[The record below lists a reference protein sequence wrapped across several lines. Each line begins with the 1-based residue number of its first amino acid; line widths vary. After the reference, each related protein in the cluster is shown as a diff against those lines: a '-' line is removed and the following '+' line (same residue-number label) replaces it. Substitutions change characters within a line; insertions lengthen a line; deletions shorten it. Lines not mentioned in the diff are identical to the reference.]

1 MTALV
6 CFPFRRFK
14 SQMFLLSLFVAVL
27 PARYA
32 SSAESQRGTQ
42 EVSSSQAFAVS
53 NRDASGSAASTVGQ
67 PLNEASTPAF
77 GFALSFKVSTL
88 GLGSDAA
95 FRFQR
100 HINLR
105 VGATGFTY
113 RRDVLDGDISYK
125 AAFRLRSLQA
135 SLDWFPLGGQFHISP
150 GLLLYDGNRV
160 SAHAVIP
167 TGRVMTAGAESF
179 VSDIKDPIIG
189 TATSKLRSAAPMLL
203 VGYGNLVPH
212 SRRFGF
218 SIDGGVVFQGSPSAQ
233 IALTGSACAVNLTHC
248 HSIATDPNIQADI
261 VSGRQTMQS
270 DLSILRFYPVV
281 SFATSY
287 RF

>member
-1 MTALV
+1 MCVFLASLSCKHLGKQFLFFLV
-6 CFPFRRFK
+6 SF
-14 SQMFLLSLFVAVL
+14 AVL
-27 PARYA
+27 ACVFTAQSSAQTPDETSFGEAGSEPARPSLA
-32 SSAESQRGTQ
+32 RPESRR
-42 EVSSSQAFAVS
+42 S
-53 NRDASGSAASTVGQ
+53 
-67 PLNEASTPAF
+67 LNEASTPQFA
-77 GFALSFKVSTL
+77 FALSFKASTL
-88 GLGSDAA
+88 GFGSDAS
-95 FRFQR
+95 FRLQK
-100 HINLR
+100 HINVR
-105 VGATGFTY
+105 FGFTGFTY

-125 AAFRLRSLQA
+125 AAFRLRSLQTL
-135 SLDWFPLGGQFHISP
+135 LDWFPFERGFHISP
-150 GLLLYDGNRV
+150 GFLLYDGNRV
-160 SAHAVIP
+160 SAHAIIP
-167 TGRVMTAGAESF
+167 TGRVMTAGAEAF

-212 SRRFGF
+212 SRRFGL

-261 VSGRQTMQS
+261 TSGRQTMES

-281 SFATSY
+281 SFSTSY